1 MKQMLYFKH
10 TKKQNRNIVYN
21 TITLMKK
28 ILPLSLLLTIILTL
42 SLSSSADA
50 QSRYSNTELGVILGE
65 PTGISLKAWQSD
77 NTAFD
82 AGIAWSFGD
91 NGSLHLHGDYL
102 YHNWLD
108 VESGSLALYY
118 GFGARVQLAN
128 DARFGVRIPVG
139 LQYNIPDTRLAT
151 FFEVAPLLD
160 LIPETT
166 FDVNG
171 GLGLRIYL

>member
-1 MKQMLYFKH
+1 
-10 TKKQNRNIVYN
+10 
-21 TITLMKK
+21 MKK
-28 ILPLSLLLTIILTL
+28 TLLLSLLLTITL
-42 SLSSSADA
+42 AFSLSSSADA
-50 QSRYSNTELGVILGE
+50 QNRFSNTELGIILGE

-77 NTAFD
+77 HTAFD
-82 AGIAWSFGD
+82 AGLAWSFG
-91 NGSLHLHGDYL
+91 GSGSVHIHGDYL
-102 YHNWLD
+102 RHNWLD

-118 GFGARVQLAN
+118 GLGARVKLSDEGRLGA
-128 DARFGVRIPVG
+128 RIPVG
-139 LQYNIPDTRLAT
+139 LQYNIPDTRLSA

>member
-1 MKQMLYFKH
+1 
-10 TKKQNRNIVYN
+10 
-21 TITLMKK
+21 MKK
-28 ILPLSLLLTIILTL
+28 TLSISHLLLF
-42 SLSSSADA
+42 SSVLAFTFVSTAEA
-50 QSRYSNTELGVILGE
+50 QSRSSNTEIGIILGE

-82 AGIAWSFGD
+82 AGLAWSFG
-91 NGSLHLHGDYL
+91 GSGSVHLHADYL
-102 YHNWLD
+102 RHNWLD

-118 GFGARVQLAN
+118 GLGARLRIS
-128 DARFGVRIPVG
+128 DDGRLGVRIPVG

-171 GLGLRIYL
+171 GIGIRIYL